1 MKKNIEL
8 NDIICFK
15 NFYESNQ
22 DNLVIEAKIKDL
34 GLRRASVNEQKLND
48 YDFNFN
54 VIVPDVKIYNQRNS
68 VECNIYGFLRV
79 VKDVMRNREIAD
91 IDLSAHY
98 IAFYDKLEKINSLYN
113 ELISVDNLSLDLIRD
128 KVNHYIGNFGTF
140 HFALQIVNKYGMVP
154 ENIYNDANSKFDG
167 NLALELLQDKIK
179 SDALSLISL
188 NKEERNNMKSKLMKE
203 AYCFLAKIYGNPPL
217 KFMFFN
223 EDITPLQFKEKLV
236 GNDLDN
242 FVTVTNFDLNSF
254 FDSNEFIP
262 SIYLN
267 DKEKIIHLD
276 YDKQINAIARQ
287 IQAGISVWFSAE
299 ESKTLD
305 YNDNILDSNLYDFNK
320 LLNINNISLNEKLIL
335 GIINYDHAM
344 AITGV
349 NIENGIVT
357 KFRVDNSFGF
367 HGQFKGKLIMTDK
380 YFKEYVI
387 TTIIDKRFIE
397 EN

>member
-1 MKKNIEL
+1 MKKDIEL
-8 NDIICFK
+8 NDIISFK

-54 VIVPDVKIYNQRNS
+54 VTVPDVKIYNQRNS

-79 VKDVMRNREIAD
+79 VKDVMRNRGIED

-167 NLALELLQDKIK
+167 SLALELLQDKIK
-179 SDALSLISL
+179 GDALSLISL
-188 NKEERNNMKSKLMKE
+188 NKEEKNNMKSKLMKE

-217 KFMFFN
+217 KFMFFD

-357 KFRVDNSFGF
+357 KFRVDNSFGL

>member
-8 NDIICFK
+8 NDIISFK

-54 VIVPDVKIYNQRNS
+54 VTVPDVKIYNQRNS
-68 VECNIYGFLRV
+68 VECNIYAFLRV
-79 VKDVMRNREIAD
+79 VKDVMRNRGIAD

-113 ELISVDNLSLDLIRD
+113 ELINVDYLSLDLIRD

-154 ENIYNDANSKFDG
+154 ENIYSDANSKFDG
-167 NLALELLQDKIK
+167 SLALELLQDKIK
-179 SDALSLISL
+179 GDALSLISL
-188 NKEERNNMKSKLMKE
+188 NKEEKNNMKSKLMKE

-217 KFMFFN
+217 KFMFFD

>member
-1 MKKNIEL
+1 MKKDIEL
-8 NDIICFK
+8 NDIISFK

-54 VIVPDVKIYNQRNS
+54 VTVPDVKIYNQRNS

-79 VKDVMRNREIAD
+79 VKDVMRNRGIAD

-167 NLALELLQDKIK
+167 SLALELLQDKIK
-179 SDALSLISL
+179 GDALSLISL
-188 NKEERNNMKSKLMKE
+188 DREEKNNMKSKLMKE

-217 KFMFFN
+217 KFMFFD

-242 FVTVTNFDLNSF
+242 FVTVTSFDLNSF

>member
-1 MKKNIEL
+1 MKKDIEL
-8 NDIICFK
+8 NDIISFK

-22 DNLVIEAKIKDL
+22 DNLVIESKIKNL

-54 VIVPDVKIYNQRNS
+54 VTVPDVKIYNQRNS
-68 VECNIYGFLRV
+68 IECNIFAFLRV
-79 VKDVMRNREIAD
+79 VKDVMRSRGIED

-113 ELISVDNLSLDLIRD
+113 EFISVDNLSIDMIRN
-128 KVNHYIGNFGTF
+128 KVNRYIGDFGTF
-140 HFALQIVNKYGMVP
+140 HFALQIINKYGMVP
-154 ENIYNDANSKFDG
+154 EKNYNDANPKFDG
-167 NLALELLQDKIK
+167 ILALELLRDKIT

-188 NKEERNNMKSKLMKE
+188 NKEERFGMKSKLMKE

-217 KFMFFN
+217 KFEFLN
-223 EDITPLQFKEKLV
+223 EVITPLQFKENLV

-242 FVTVTNFDLNSF
+242 FVTVTSFSLDSF
-254 FDSNEFIP
+254 FNSNAFIP
-262 SIYLN
+262 SIYLVG
-267 DKEKIIHLD
+267 KEKIIHLD

-287 IQAGISVWFSAE
+287 IKDGISVWFSTE

-320 LLNINNISLNEKLIL
+320 LLNIGKISQSEKLIL

-344 AITGV
+344 AITGI

-367 HGQFKGKLIMTDK
+367 HGQFKGRLVMTDK

-387 TTIIDKRFIE
+387 TTIIDKRYIE
-397 EN
+397 EK